1 PCSSHTRL
9 ACFAISAAPEEGGMP
24 MNRSLASALSE
35 FSKGEWATEPLKD
48 PPPPSTE
55 GNLVRRSWLDG
66 LARYLIAFFIG
77 VVATSAWQSYRDGS
91 KIDKLAIEIAKMQAV
106 QQGILEKIIS
116 TPPPPRP
123 KH

>member
-1 PCSSHTRL
+1 
-9 ACFAISAAPEEGGMP
+9 

-55 GNLVRRSWLDG
+55 RNPVRRSWLDR

-77 VVATSAWQSYRDGS
+77 VITTLAWQSYRDGS
-91 KIDKLAIEIAKMQAV
+91 KIDNLAVEINKVQAV
-106 QQGILEKIIS
+106 EQGILEKMS
-116 TPPPPRP
+116 TPRPRRNI
-123 KH
+123 K

>member
-1 PCSSHTRL
+1 
-9 ACFAISAAPEEGGMP
+9 

-77 VVATSAWQSYRDGS
+77 VVATLAWQSYRDGS
-91 KIDKLAIEIAKMQAV
+91 KIDKLAAEITKV
-106 QQGILEKIIS
+106 QVVEQGILEKIS
-116 TPPPPRP
+116 TPSPRS
-123 KH
+123 KR